1 VMAFLRTKPAVTE
14 GVTEKTQLRPIG
26 RFIVSN
32 GDYKLAA
39 RTIASLPA
47 ANRSFDANDPVSR
60 GRYLAM
66 NLCTECHGQDLQG
79 VAPIHSPALAVAKGY
94 SLEQFTRLMQ
104 QGVGLGERQFKLMS
118 PTAKARFTQF
128 RPDEVA
134 AVYAFLQTL

>member
-1 VMAFLRTKPAVTE
+1 LPEVLIPGVQQYNGSGADIDHYQQWRNAITLDDTFTFSPRLVGSFRYGFARRLNYETWGGVGMDPAQF
-14 GVTEKTQLRPIG
+14 KT
-26 RFIVSN
+26 
-32 GDYKLAA
+32 
-39 RTIASLPA
+39 
-47 ANRSFDANDPVSR
+47 
-60 GRYLAM
+60 
-66 NLCTECHGQDLQG
+66 
-79 VAPIHSPALAVAKGY
+79 PALVVAKGY